1 MSGMEPILIGSAL
14 GAAMNRRNPLQGAM
28 LGGVLG
34 GFGGAAYNVANP
46 AATAVGT
53 TAGGA
58 PLAVTG
64 VTPGVAL
71 PSAALPASTV
81 KLPATFLGD
90 AGVMATPTMSMQLP
104 NTLSMSTPTMPGFIS
119 TNASTGLIP
128 SITADVTAMDRLR
141 AAGQFAK
148 ENPMAVGIGLQSAN
162 SLLAQQPPVPM
173 APPPGLMRGQQFQTE
188 QPQMAMFQPPQ
199 ISLI

>member
-34 GFGGAAYNVANP
+34 GFGGAAMGAANP
-46 AATAVGT
+46 AATATMTGAT
-53 TAGGA
+53 MPTAG
-58 PLAVTG
+58 TG
-64 VTPGVAL
+64 VA
-71 PSAALPASTV
+71 ASTPIASFGTGS
-81 KLPATFLGD
+81 L
-90 AGVMATPTMSMQLP
+90 ATPTMP
-104 NTLSMSTPTMPGFIS
+104 VYAATGG
-119 TNASTGLIP
+119 STGLIP
-128 SITADVTAMDRLR
+128 SMTAPVTMMDRLG
-141 AAGQFAK
+141 AMGSFAK

-162 SLLAQQPPVPM
+162 SLLAQQPPTPM

-188 QPQMAMFQPPQ
+188 QPQMAMFHPPQ

>member
-34 GFGGAAYNVANP
+34 GFGGAAYGAANP
-46 AATAVGT
+46 AATATMTGAT
-53 TAGGA
+53 MPTAATTITPMTAGA
-58 PLAVTG
+58 KYN
-64 VTPGVAL
+64 
-71 PSAALPASTV
+71 AAL
-81 KLPATFLGD
+81 GMM
-90 AGVMATPTMSMQLP
+90 G
-104 NTLSMSTPTMPGFIS
+104 TPTMPTYAATGG
-119 TNASTGLIP
+119 STGLIP
-128 SITADVTAMDRLR
+128 SMTAPVTMMDRLG
-141 AAGQFAK
+141 AMGSFAK
-148 ENPMAVGIGLQSAN
+148 QNPMAVGVGLQSAN
-162 SLLAQQPPVPM
+162 ALLTPPEPLPM